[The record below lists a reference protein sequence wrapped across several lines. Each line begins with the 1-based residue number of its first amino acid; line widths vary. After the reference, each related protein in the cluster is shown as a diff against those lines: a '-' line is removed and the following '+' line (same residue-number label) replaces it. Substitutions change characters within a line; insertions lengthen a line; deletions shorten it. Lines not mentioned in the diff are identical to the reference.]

1 MRAMGLGEAASG
13 RWKQPNLDTRTPFVD
28 KPLGTSR
35 LGFIMFFFFSLWDL
49 STEMLA
55 MCLAGSTQQHGW
67 SKPGENQNSSQ
78 RLQPPGALPQKA

>member
-35 LGFIMFFFFSLWDL
+35 LGFIMFFFFH
-49 STEMLA
+49 
-55 MCLAGSTQQHGW
+55 CGI
-67 SKPGENQNSSQ
+67 
-78 RLQPPGALPQKA
+78 